1 MADNYNS
8 DLVSDMNEE
17 NPTDLDSIGT
27 LGKAIRQIKR
37 ILKLDTGLGGGYVNW
52 LKESS
57 LKTFIDE
64 RIQEKFRSFYRV
76 GDIIFTT
83 NTEDPSSLFGG
94 IWEELPTEYVRN
106 VGVGATDLIGTTI
119 NGQLK
124 YGTRYFYVG
133 TSGERAEVIIP
144 TDEYGDSTLNSGGLT
159 TLYPPSY
166 NAIAWRKVSD

>member
-8 DLVSDMNEE
+8 DWVRDMNEE

-37 ILKLDTGLGGGYVNW
+37 ILKLDTGLGGGYVSW

-57 LKTFIDE
+57 LKTFIDDC
-64 RIQEKFRSFYRV
+64 IQEKFRSFYRV

-94 IWEELPTEYVRN
+94 IWEELSSEYVRN
-106 VGVGATDLIGTTI
+106 VGSGATDLIGTTI
-119 NGQLK
+119 EGKLK
-124 YGTRYFYVG
+124 YGTRYLYTG
-133 TSGERAEVIIP
+133 NSGDRVQVITT
-144 TDEYGDSTLNSGGLT
+144 TDEWGDSTLNSGGLT

>member
-1 MADNYNS
+1 MADNYTS
-8 DLVSDMNEE
+8 DFVRDMNEE

-37 ILKLDTGLGGGYVNW
+37 ILKLDTGFDGGYVNW

-64 RIQEKFRSFYRV
+64 RIQEKFRGFYRV

-94 IWEELPTEYVRN
+94 IWEELPFGYVRN
-106 VGVGATDLIGTTI
+106 VGAGATDLMGTTI
-119 NGQLK
+119 SGQLK
-124 YGTRYFYVG
+124 YGTRYLSTGNSDDRVQVITTTDDY
-133 TSGERAEVIIP
+133 GE
-144 TDEYGDSTLNSGGLT
+144 STLNSGGLT